1 MVTKLVTV
9 KGGSV
14 VVLPARVTVEVV
26 AELDDSMLTVVLT
39 VLVKV
44 VVEEVTVVTA
54 KTVAEHTDGVMRD
67 LTDAIPLPAAPA

>member
-54 KTVAEHTDGVMRD
+54 KTVAEQTDGVMRD